1 MDVSRSK
8 GTGRLGPMSLGKRVF
23 TAFFF
28 FIIMP
33 LVVLGTISYLTF
45 QHITE
50 QKYTD
55 QMELSMN
62 AIGRNLN
69 NMIKEANYFSDFWV
83 TTEDSV
89 ESVEQALGGAGVQS
103 TGTKQEKAQ
112 ETDSGDYAE
121 LLEKQKLTGRVLL
134 TYPGIKSVTLY
145 HIDGRVVNLRF
156 VVDDPIPR
164 NVLESNPIYPEVL
177 KKNGSPVW
185 IGPNED
191 DRLTGAN
198 NLFTQIRVLL
208 DIDTLKPKGVLVM
221 RFGMTE
227 LARTFNF
234 YNTEGDAERRYL
246 IVGRGGVVVY
256 DSAGK
261 MEGSEFVKTDP
272 GGKLDLS
279 RNFQTSKMNFDGQ
292 KSLVSVHN
300 LGDIKRLGT
309 GDWTLVT
316 VTNWGYLSGDLA
328 SILRYVVFITI
339 GCLACALVFNLMFVR
354 RTINFIVSVVG
365 AMRKVERG
373 DLTTRVP
380 VVGNDETVILA
391 KGFNSLVERVSELLN
406 DVTQEQRRKRK
417 AEMMLLQAQIK
428 PHFLFNALESINILA
443 VQNEG
448 RKVSKMVQRLGN
460 IFRISITQKEEITI
474 EQELEHLRSYLEIQ
488 KFRFEEL
495 FEYTID
501 VPPELMKHSI
511 LKLTLQP
518 LVENSIQHGFE
529 GIDYLGKI
537 RVAAAFEGGNI
548 AFYVEDNGIG
558 ISDERL
564 ARFASSGVTTLEKM
578 YEESP
583 ETGERRGMGVG
594 NVADRLRIH
603 YGANYG
609 LLLCSVPGQGTIIKC
624 VIPGE
629 AGGE

>member
-1 MDVSRSK
+1 
-8 GTGRLGPMSLGKRVF
+8 MSLGKRVF

-33 LVVLGTISYLTF
+33 LVVLGTISYLAF

-50 QKYTD
+50 QKYSD

-89 ESVEQALGGAGVQS
+89 ESVEQALGAGVQS
-103 TGTKQEKAQ
+103 TGGKPDQSKES
-112 ETDSGDYAE
+112 ESGDYEE

-145 HIDGRVVNLRF
+145 HVDGKVVNLRF

-164 NVLESNPIYPEVL
+164 DVLESNPIYPEVL
-177 KKNGSPVW
+177 KKNGAPVW

-191 DRLTGAN
+191 ARLTGAN

-208 DIDTLKPKGVLVM
+208 DIDTLQPKGVLVM

-234 YNTEGDAERRYL
+234 YNTEGDGDRRYL

-261 MEGSEFVKTDP
+261 AEGRSFAETDP
-272 GGKLDLS
+272 EGKLDLA
-279 RNFQTSKMNFDGQ
+279 RNFQTRKMEFDSE

-316 VTNWGYLSGDLA
+316 VTDWGYLSGDLA
-328 SILRYVVFITI
+328 SILRYVVMITI

-354 RTINFIVSVVG
+354 RTISFIVSVVG

-380 VVGNDETVILA
+380 VTGNDETVILA
-391 KGFNSLVERVSELLN
+391 KGFNSLVERVSELLS
-406 DVTQEQRRKRK
+406 DVTTEQRRKRR

-443 VQNEG
+443 IQNEG

-460 IFRISITQKEEITI
+460 IFRISITQKEEISI

-495 FEYTID
+495 FEYSIE
-501 VPPELMKHSI
+501 VPPELMTHSI

-537 RVAAAFEGGNI
+537 RISAAFENEKI
-548 AFYVEDNGIG
+548 VFYVEDNGIG
-558 ISDERL
+558 ISEERL
-564 ARFASSGVTTLEKM
+564 ALFASSGVTTLEQL
-578 YEESP
+578 YGESP

-603 YGANYG
+603 YGAHYG
-609 LLLCSVPGQGTIIKC
+609 LMLCSGPGQGTIIKC
-624 VIPGE
+624 VIPCE
-629 AGGE
+629 SGGGKREIKSVVGG

>member
-1 MDVSRSK
+1 
-8 GTGRLGPMSLGKRVF
+8 MSLGKRVF

-33 LVVLGTISYLTF
+33 LVVLGTITYLAF

-89 ESVEQALGGAGVQS
+89 ESVEQALGGNKTVDKNRSQI
-103 TGTKQEKAQ
+103 KQ
-112 ETDSGDYAE
+112 DAE
-121 LLEKQKLTGRVLL
+121 NGEYEDLIEKQKLTRRVLL
-134 TYPGIKSVTLY
+134 TYPGVKSVTLY
-145 HIDGRVVNLRF
+145 HVDGRVVNLNF
-156 VVDDPIPR
+156 DADDPIPR
-164 NVLESNPIYPEVL
+164 TVLEHNPIYTDVVA
-177 KKNGSPVW
+177 KNGAPVW
-185 IGPNED
+185 IGPYED
-191 DRLTGAN
+191 MKLTGAN
-198 NLFTQIRVLL
+198 NWFTQIRVLL
-208 DIDTLKPKGVLVM
+208 DIDTLKPIGVLVM
-221 RFGMTE
+221 RFSMSE
-227 LARTFNF
+227 LGRTFNF
-234 YNTEGDAERRYL
+234 YNTKENGQRRYL
-246 IVGRGGVVVY
+246 IVGRGGTVIY
-256 DSAGK
+256 DSAKK
-261 MEGSEFVKTDP
+261 MEGLSFAQAADP
-272 GGKLDLS
+272 GNKLDL
-279 RNFQTSKMNFDGQ
+279 RQNFQTIKMTFDGQ
-292 KSLVSVHN
+292 KSLVSAHN

-316 VTNWGYLSGDLA
+316 VTDWGYLSGDLA
-328 SILRYVVFITI
+328 TILRYVVFII
-339 GCLACALVFNLMFVR
+339 FGCLVCALVFNLMFVR
-354 RTINFIVSVVG
+354 RTISFIVTVVG

-380 VVGNDETVILA
+380 MVGNDETVILA
-391 KGFNSLVERVSELLN
+391 KGFNSLVERVAELLN
-406 DVTQEQRRKRK
+406 DVTTEQRRKRK

-448 RKVSKMVQRLGN
+448 KKVSKMVQRLGN

-495 FEYTID
+495 FEYEID
-501 VPPELMKHSI
+501 VPADILKHSI
-511 LKLTLQP
+511 LKLSLQP

-537 RVAAAFEGGNI
+537 RVCARFEHNGI

-558 ISDERL
+558 IANDRL
-564 ARFASSGVTTLEKM
+564 AKFASNRATMLDQM

-583 ETGERRGMGVG
+583 EKGERRGMGVG

-603 YGANYG
+603 YGTGYG
-609 LLLCSVPGQGTIIKC
+609 LMLCSARGQGTVIKC
-624 VIPGE
+624 VIPCDGRGGDEHE
-629 AGGE
+629 AQGAIGG

>member
-1 MDVSRSK
+1 
-8 GTGRLGPMSLGKRVF
+8 MSLGKRVF

-33 LVVLGTISYLTF
+33 LVVLGTITYLTF

-55 QMELSMN
+55 QVELSMS

-83 TTEDSV
+83 TTGDSV
-89 ESVEQALGGAGVQS
+89 ESVEQALVGKQPADNKS
-103 TGTKQEKAQ
+103 KQEAN
-112 ETDSGDYAE
+112 SGDYE
-121 LLEKQKLTGRVLL
+121 DLIEKQKLTRRVLL
-134 TYPGIKSVTLY
+134 TYPGVKSVTLY
-145 HIDGRVVNLRF
+145 HVDGRIVNLNF
-156 VVDDPIPR
+156 VVDDPIPK
-164 NVLESNPIYPEVL
+164 NVLESNPLYSEVVA
-177 KKNGSPVW
+177 KNGSPVW
-185 IGPNED
+185 VGPYED
-191 DRLTGAN
+191 ERLTGSN
-198 NLFTQIRVLL
+198 NWFTQIRVLL
-208 DIDTLKPKGVLVM
+208 DIDTLKPIGVLVM

-227 LARTFNF
+227 LERTFSF
-234 YNTEGDAERRYL
+234 YNTQDNGERRYL
-246 IVGRGGVVVY
+246 IVGRGGTVIY
-256 DSAGK
+256 DSSKK
-261 MEGSEFVKTDP
+261 MEGQAFSVAGDP
-272 GGKLDLS
+272 AGKLDLS
-279 RNFQTSKMNFDGQ
+279 RSFQTSKMTFDGQ

-309 GDWTLVT
+309 GDWTLIT

-328 SILRYVVFITI
+328 TILRYVVFII
-339 GCLACALVFNLMFVR
+339 FGCLLCALVFNLMFVR
-354 RTINFIVSVVG
+354 RMISFIVAVVA

-380 VVGNDETVILA
+380 VTGNDETVILA
-391 KGFNSLVERVSELLN
+391 KGFNSLVERVSELLT
-406 DVTQEQRRKRK
+406 DVTMEQRRKRK

-448 RKVSKMVQRLGN
+448 KKVSKMVQRLGN

-495 FEYTID
+495 FEYEID
-501 VPPELMKHSI
+501 VPEDIRSYRI
-511 LKLTLQP
+511 LKLSLQP

-529 GIDYLGKI
+529 GIDYLGRIKV
-537 RVAAAFEGGNI
+537 RATFEGDNI
-548 AFYVEDNGIG
+548 AFYIEDNGIG
-558 ISDERL
+558 IAEERL
-564 ARFASSGVTTLEKM
+564 ARFASNGAMTLEQM

-603 YGANYG
+603 YGAGYG
-609 LLLCSVPGQGTIIKC
+609 LMLCSARGQGTTIKC
-624 VIPGE
+624 VIPGNKEGGDGHE
-629 AGGE
+629 AKGAVGG